1 MEPKDGVLPGRSRPE
16 VDVNGK
22 LCVSPFSCHL
32 GAVVKDP
39 GHPGVMGDRSNG
51 VCEGTLGGRSG
62 TPAPS
67 RSGPPGA
74 PPGPQT
80 SAWRP
85 ELPSEAPAPRRA
97 AARAQRPAARNRQS
111 REVVKS
117 APLRTFR
124 SSRRGAGGREGRVG
138 ERGRVRP
145 SARGL
150 ETAFPV
156 RLNARTA
163 RHILSPAVTQQHACG
178 REHRAS
184 SSCAGPFQS
193 GALVAGPGVR
203 AGSAAGRGRAPRS
216 LDQASGLALVPHVP
230 CCPLGSPFA
239 GPTEVA
245 G

>member
-1 MEPKDGVLPGRSRPE
+1 MSRETAVTASVREHWVGGAEPRRRVGAGLREPRPALRLLPGVLSFLQRRRHHGERPR
-16 VDVNGK
+16 GP
-22 LCVSPFSCHL
+22 S
-32 GAVVKDP
+32 DP
-39 GHPGVMGDRSNG
+39 PLATV
-51 VCEGTLGGRSG
+51 
-62 TPAPS
+62 
-67 RSGPPGA
+67 
-74 PPGPQT
+74 
-80 SAWRP
+80 
-85 ELPSEAPAPRRA
+85 RA
-97 AARAQRPAARNRQS
+97 
-111 REVVKS
+111 VKS

-184 SSCAGPFQS
+184 LSCAGPFES
-193 GALVAGPGVR
+193 GALGTGPGVR
-203 AGSAAGRGRAPRS
+203 GGSAAGRGRAPRS

>member
-1 MEPKDGVLPGRSRPE
+1 MGRSRPE

-22 LCVSPFSCHL
+22 LCVSPFLCHL
-32 GAVVKDP
+32 GAAVKDP
-39 GHPGVMGDRSNG
+39 GHPGVTGDRGNG
-51 VCEGTLGGRSG
+51 VCEGALGGRSG

-74 PPGPQT
+74 PPALRLLPGVLSFLQRRRHHGERPRGPSDPPLAT
-80 SAWRP
+80 V
-85 ELPSEAPAPRRA
+85 RA
-97 AARAQRPAARNRQS
+97 
-111 REVVKS
+111 VKS

-145 SARGL
+145 SAQGL

-178 REHRAS
+178 REHRAA

-193 GALVAGPGVR
+193 GALGAGPGVR
-203 AGSAAGRGRAPRS
+203 AGSAVGRAVGSPQSGPSVWPGSGPSHPLLSPGQSFRRSHRGRG
-216 LDQASGLALVPHVP
+216 VN
-230 CCPLGSPFA
+230 
-239 GPTEVA
+239 T
-245 G
+245 